1 MSETLTILSSLVGW
15 IYFAAWSV
23 SFYGQFYT
31 NYKLKNVEGYKL
43 DFQVLNFTGFA
54 FYSYIYIIGYFYADT
69 NPFNNYGLGK
79 VEIQDLL
86 FAVHAFIMVCVCGV
100 QCLIYPRGKN
110 KISMAAMCL
119 AVVYWLCAPCLYLAF
134 KKGWI
139 EESQDFNF
147 ILLLGGLKLS
157 ISVIKYIP
165 PAYWNYVRKS
175 TVGWSIENILLDFTG
190 GFFSIAQTVINLWN
204 SDTQII
210 NPIKFTLG
218 NVSMAFDILFM
229 IQHYILYKNPKQRI
243 IEGQNGQTYVA
254 FEDSHFSNEK
264 NRLSK
269 V

>member
-1 MSETLTILSSLVGW
+1 MSETLKVLSALVGW
-15 IYFAAWSV
+15 IYFAAWSI

-54 FYSYIYIIGYFYADT
+54 FYSYMYIIGYFNADT

-86 FAVHAFIMVCVCGV
+86 FAVHAFIMVCCCGI

-110 KISMAAMCL
+110 KVSIIGWIL
-119 AVVYWLCAPCLYLAF
+119 VVFYWLCAPIFYLVF
-134 KKGWI
+134 SRGWI
-139 EESQDFNF
+139 EESEDFNF
-147 ILLLGGLKLS
+147 VLLLGSLKLS

-190 GFFSIAQTVINLWN
+190 GFFSIAQTVMNVW
-204 SDTQII
+204 SAESSKI

-218 NVSMAFDILFM
+218 NVSMAFDILF
-229 IQHYILYKNPKQRI
+229 IVQHYILYKKPKSTQQ
-243 IEGQNGQTYVA
+243 GTTPDQGYVA
-254 FEDSHFSNEK
+254 FNDSHFSNEK
-264 NRLSK
+264 NRISK